1 MQFLLNTDWDR
12 LIKPADLATLTS
24 GNTALQA
31 HAEEEALETIIA
43 YLDAAYDTER
53 LLRPFKTYTPAS
65 LYFAG
70 DRIYDAGR
78 TYLAQG
84 TVPPGSAIDDTN
96 FFAEADDRS
105 PTLVRYTLSL
115 ALHGLHMRM
124 APAPIPGSRVLDAA
138 YTREVLTGIQHG
150 KINLGLP
157 RRPSSQA
164 PRITFG
170 SAPKQKNSGWWQ

>member
-24 GNTALQA
+24 GNTALQTL
-31 HAEEEALETIIA
+31 AEEEALETIIA
-43 YLDAAYDTER
+43 HLDAAYDTAR
-53 LLRPFKTYTPAS
+53 LLRPFTIYTPNA

-84 TVPPGSAIDDTN
+84 TVPPGSAIDDTSY
-96 FFAEADDRS
+96 FAEADDRS
-105 PTLVRYTLSL
+105 ATLVRFALSL
-115 ALHGLHMRM
+115 ALHGLHLRL

-157 RRPSSQA
+157 RRPTSAA
-164 PRITFG
+164 PRITMG
-170 SAPKQKNSGWWQ
+170 SAPKQKTTGWW